1 MKHPVLLFL
10 SLAFAIAIIGGC
22 MQTAKENGPGPA
34 TGTPM
39 TTVTT
44 VPPSTAI
51 TTQPPPGPIPPADP
65 IIGIWR
71 GFNNL
76 PTGRI
81 ERIWIFME
89 NGSWTMTNTN
99 VKSQKKKIVLGTW
112 RKEDAGSYQ
121 ILPRGGAPDTFTYD
135 KENDRFSDSYFRE
148 TYSRITGLEDAER
161 EPTMNVTLH
170 SARRV
175 SAIGGSHPYP
185 GNIYLVVNISVKNLN
200 ETGWYM
206 FSDENIWIVPDG
218 GTGSAS
224 INHKSGDVIEN
235 LFPAS
240 KILVGEERQGAV
252 IFGVPEQS
260 QSFTLKLFN
269 GMGETIS
276 NVLELDNVP
285 LSDEYGSDPA

>member
-1 MKHPVLLFL
+1 MHADRKGERTRARNRHTHDYRDYSTPFN
-10 SLAFAIAIIGGC
+10 SD
-22 MQTAKENGPGPA
+22 NNA
-34 TGTPM
+34 T
-39 TTVTT
+39 
-44 VPPSTAI
+44 
-51 TTQPPPGPIPPADP
+51 PPGVDPSRRSPHRNMEGLQQPSHRTDREDLDIHGKRLMDYDKYEREIP
-65 IIGIWR
+65 
-71 GFNNL
+71 
-76 PTGRI
+76 
-81 ERIWIFME
+81 E
-89 NGSWTMTNTN
+89 
-99 VKSQKKKIVLGTW
+99 KKIVLGTW
-112 RKEDAGSYQ
+112 RKEYTGSYQ

-175 SAIGGSHPYP
+175 SAIGGSHPYS

-206 FSDENIWIVPDG
+206 FSNENIWVVPDG

-224 INHKSGDVIEN
+224 INHKSGYVIEN

-240 KILVGEERQGAV
+240 KILVGEEQQGAV

-276 NVLELDNVP
+276 NVVELDNVP
-285 LSDEYGSDPA
+285 LSDEYWSDPA